1 MPYMDTM
8 GYTNLYSSM
17 VDVTRTFLVNNLR
30 RLDFAPEAIFAFS
43 PNPDSHAII
52 LQHYGN
58 FADVY
63 VAMAEKNVENLHP
76 KMKNFRYSICRPSPK
91 PTFLVGE

>member
-1 MPYMDTM
+1 MAPKQ
-8 GYTNLYSSM
+8 
-17 VDVTRTFLVNNLR
+17 LR
-30 RLDFAPEAIFAFS
+30 GDEAVFAFS

-63 VAMAEKNVENLHP
+63 VAMAGKNMGNLGASEHEEFVFLYILYGEPHP
-76 KMKNFRYSICRPSPK
+76 N
-91 PTFLVGE
+91 LLLGE

>member
-1 MPYMDTM
+1 MLSLSQGD
-8 GYTNLYSSM
+8 
-17 VDVTRTFLVNNLR
+17 
-30 RLDFAPEAIFAFS
+30 EAVFAFS

-63 VAMAEKNVENLHP
+63 VAIAEKWETWVHPKMRNLVFYMYGDPHENLH
-76 KMKNFRYSICRPSPK
+76 FW
-91 PTFLVGE
+91 LVNEGE